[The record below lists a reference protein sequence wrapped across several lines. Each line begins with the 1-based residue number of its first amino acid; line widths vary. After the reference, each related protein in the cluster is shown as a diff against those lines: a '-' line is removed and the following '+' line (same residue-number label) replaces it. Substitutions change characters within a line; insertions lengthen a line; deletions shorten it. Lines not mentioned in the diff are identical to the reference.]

1 MTGALYGG
9 AGWLLCDTA
18 GERGGAMATAI
29 ATPTPAQPLLFV
41 INRARWRMY
50 RVCMERLAGRRN
62 VVPTAKEAQVP
73 CAARVGAPRRRAL
86 SPGARAARASG
97 GRRGRTRRR
106 ARGRGTPAR
115 AH

>member
-1 MTGALYGG
+1 MTGSLYGG

-62 VVPTAKEAQVP
+62 VVPTAQEEQVP
-73 CAARVGAPRRRAL
+73 CAARVGQRPCPAL
-86 SPGARAARASG
+86 
-97 GRRGRTRRR
+97 
-106 ARGRGTPAR
+106 TPAATAAWVSGVR
-115 AH
+115 

>member
-29 ATPTPAQPLLFV
+29 GTPTPAQPILFV

-50 RVCMERLAGRRN
+50 RVCMERPAGRRH
-62 VVPTAKEAQVP
+62 VVSTAKEGKGP
-73 CAARVGAPRRRAL
+73 VGGPAGVGRRRAP
-86 SPGARAARASG
+86 SSTPAGTGGFG
-97 GRRGRTRRR
+97 GR
-106 ARGRGTPAR
+106 PP
-115 AH
+115 

>member
-62 VVPTAKEAQVP
+62 VVPAAKEAQVP
-73 CAARVGAPRRRAL
+73 CAARVGRSEERRVGKECRSRW
-86 SPGARAARASG
+86 SPY
-97 GRRGRTRRR
+97 
-106 ARGRGTPAR
+106 
-115 AH
+115 H

>member
-73 CAARVGAPRRRAL
+73 CAARVGGRQCPAPSPAP
-86 SPGARAARASG
+86 PGAGGSG
-97 GRRGRTRRR
+97 GRRAPKRRR
-106 ARGRGTPAR
+106 AP
-115 AH
+115 

>member
-62 VVPTAKEAQVP
+62 VVPAAKEAQVP
-73 CAARVGAPRRRAL
+73 CAARVGARQCRAL
-86 SPGARAARASG
+86 TPAARAAGVSG
-97 GRRGRTRRR
+97 GRQIGRASCRERV
-106 ARGRGTPAR
+106 
-115 AH
+115 